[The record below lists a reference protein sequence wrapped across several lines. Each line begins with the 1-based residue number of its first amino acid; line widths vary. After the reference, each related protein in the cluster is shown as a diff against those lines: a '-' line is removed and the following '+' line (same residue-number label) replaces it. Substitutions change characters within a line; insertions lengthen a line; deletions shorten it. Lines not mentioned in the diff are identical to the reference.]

1 MDPSMIVSLEDLKNI
16 LAEVVLDFKRQ
27 GRCYAIFERKSGCL
41 HITVR

>member
-1 MDPSMIVSLEDLKNI
+1 MDQSMVVSLEDLKNI
-16 LAEVVLDFKRQ
+16 LAEVVLQFRKQ